1 MLFAHARE
9 AATDIQVEVLGP
21 RTMTASHFRSTDQG
35 SCRSTIPGRVCPP
48 RSLLVHSVSTM
59 PSLCNHRTCRY
70 FRFQFSAK
78 ERQHLRDLTRCD
90 LGSLTYA
97 QQHADCS
104 FNQQIL
110 PKTPK
115 VSTNS
120 WCATDTM
127 EEVREYIILVADGS
141 MLVFS

>member
-1 MLFAHARE
+1 
-9 AATDIQVEVLGP
+9 VLGP
-21 RTMTASHFRSTDQG
+21 RTMTTSHSRSTDQG
-35 SCRSTIPGRVCPP
+35 SCSSTLPSTACLPLA
-48 RSLLVHSVSTM
+48 LLLYTVSTM
-59 PSLCNHRTCRY
+59 PRLCNHLTWHY
-70 FRFQFSAK
+70 FRLQFPAK

-90 LGSLTYA
+90 LGSLAYA
-97 QQHADCS
+97 QQHANCS

-115 VSTNS
+115 VSTRS